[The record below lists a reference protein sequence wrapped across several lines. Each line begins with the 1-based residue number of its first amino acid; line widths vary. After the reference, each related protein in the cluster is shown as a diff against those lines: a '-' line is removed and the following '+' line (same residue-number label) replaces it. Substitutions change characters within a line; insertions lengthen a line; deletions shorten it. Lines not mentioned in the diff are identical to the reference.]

1 MNDAGRILKYDLDA
15 VVAYLPHVFDALVVL
30 LATVVVAWLTGLFVA
45 FVLARIGL
53 DALGER
59 TGVTEDLAAVGIRTP
74 PARIVGR
81 LVICIVVLAGLV
93 QAVEILQLAP
103 LADSL
108 RGLLHYT
115 PHLVLAALVVLVGIS
130 IADALAANTA
140 SALSRAGVLYHD
152 TARALVRGTVIVLAI
167 LVALQQLTIR
177 SEFLLDVLLV
187 ILAGFALAFGL
198 AAAWG
203 ARTFFENLVAGHYVE
218 RHVRVGDSVRL
229 EESVGIVEALEPTSI
244 TLRTDDASHTIVPN
258 ARIARSSLRRRRPAG

>member
-1 MNDAGRILKYDLDA
+1 M
-15 VVAYLPHVFDALVVL
+15 
-30 LATVVVAWLTGLFVA
+30 
-45 FVLARIGL
+45 
-53 DALGER
+53 
-59 TGVTEDLAAVGIRTP
+59 
-74 PARIVGR
+74 
-81 LVICIVVLAGLV
+81 
-93 QAVEILQLAP
+93 
-103 LADSL
+103 
-108 RGLLHYT
+108 
-115 PHLVLAALVVLVGIS
+115 LAALVVLVGIS
-130 IADALAANTA
+130 IADALADNTA

-218 RHVRVGDSVRL
+218 RHVRVGDSVRF

-258 ARIARSSLRRRRPAG
+258 ARIARNSLERRRPAG